1 MTSSFAGTWTVCIAG
16 DQLSFLKYLITI
28 VWWVVMSGKGNCC
41 QEEDKKYKSY
51 PTEEAVVEF
60 VQTPRKG
67 HLVVQ
72 VYNGKPLQMTWS
84 HNQPQRQKYSVDTIL
99 VTPVSKHDPSTT
111 IPIASNDNS
120 IKLLKSP
127 LSSSSPGIKVDP
139 TNIITNGPSKDL

>member
-1 MTSSFAGTWTVCIAG
+1 
-16 DQLSFLKYLITI
+16 
-28 VWWVVMSGKGNCC
+28 MSGKGNCC